1 MHESLEYIFYH
12 LDYKTVKDL
21 LDRMSPQFSPSL
33 SCNMDLDSYAE
44 KLATNATFLL
54 CKSSDLVVGAIVFY
68 PNSSTSIIYIPLVWV
83 DNDWRGQRIAKNM
96 FMSLLQY
103 GDSNKF
109 KNIDLEV
116 LKSNKEARCLYSSL
130 GFSILED
137 RQSKFLLRLPLSN
150 KDEKNE

>member
-1 MHESLEYIFYH
+1 
-12 LDYKTVKDL
+12 
-21 LDRMSPQFSPSL
+21 
-33 SCNMDLDSYAE
+33 MDLDSYAE